1 MAITTTQ
8 QSQLLDHMD
17 LPMPLQGQRYILF
30 SATEFRFVERFLCI
44 YAIIIITCFKMAGY
58 IWPVLATSWK

>member
-1 MAITTTQ
+1 MAITTIQ

-30 SATEFRFVERFLCI
+30 STIQFIFVERFISIC
-44 YAIIIITCFKMAGY
+44 ASIIITCFKIAGY
-58 IWPVLATSWK
+58 IWLVLATR